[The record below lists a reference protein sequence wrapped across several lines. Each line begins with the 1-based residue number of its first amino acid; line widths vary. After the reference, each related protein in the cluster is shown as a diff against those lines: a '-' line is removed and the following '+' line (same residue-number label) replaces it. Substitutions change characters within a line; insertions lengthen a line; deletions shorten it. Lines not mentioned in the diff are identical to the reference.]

1 MRNYYFIILF
11 LSQYFR
17 FVLVV
22 PSFVLLICCNM
33 YAPVFTSYAFISLS
47 IYFLLACTGGDGL
60 VDPGPEGYLND
71 MHVFIDDMG
80 WTSLPST
87 LQHKASSMHGMLL
100 DNNLW
105 CIGGFDWV

>member
-1 MRNYYFIILF
+1 M
-11 LSQYFR
+11 QYFR

-22 PSFVLLICCNM
+22 RRFLFYIFYST
-33 YAPVFTSYAFISLS
+33 YAPVTTNNAFITLS